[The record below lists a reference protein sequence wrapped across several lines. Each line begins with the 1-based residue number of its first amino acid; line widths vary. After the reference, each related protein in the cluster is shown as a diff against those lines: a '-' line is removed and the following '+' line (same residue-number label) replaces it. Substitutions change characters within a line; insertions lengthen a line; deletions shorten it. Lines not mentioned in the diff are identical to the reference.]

1 MLAGLVSDES
11 PFLDHDGTL
20 TWRKGEELCGICY
33 EGPTPIT
40 SSLPEA
46 PS

>member
-11 PFLDHDGTL
+11 AFLDHDGTL
-20 TWRKGEELCGICY
+20 TWRKGEELCGIFY

-40 SSLPEA
+40 LLM
-46 PS
+46 PSYWS